1 MQTITIL
8 GTAYPYRGGLASF
21 NEMLARTF
29 LKKGKTVDVKTFT
42 VQYPNFLFPGKTQYS
57 ESSAPENIS
66 IERCVNSVNPFN
78 WIRTGLRIRKEKPD
92 MVLVKYWTPFLAPC
106 LGTICYL
113 ARGNKHTRILSQLDN
128 VVPHEAHFFDAWL
141 TRYFVG
147 AADGFIYM
155 SQQVKRDLD
164 QFTTAKPAL
173 FSPHP
178 VFANFGERM
187 ERREAISHLHLNEGT
202 RYLLFFGIIRD
213 YKGLDLLIE
222 AWKLLKDKGLTTGKK
237 IIVAGEYYNNKEQ
250 YTAQIHGLG
259 LQDDI
264 LVHDFFIR
272 DDEVKYYFSAADV
285 VVQPYKDATQSGV
298 TQIAYQ
304 FSVPMIVTNVGGLA
318 EIVPDGRSGFVTKS
332 TPESIAGAIEK
343 FYANGGAAQ
352 FSETIAE
359 ERKRFTWE
367 AMTEQFEELYNQ
379 TSPSPSQGGELS

>member
-1 MQTITIL
+1 MNKITIL

-29 LKKGKTVDVKTFT
+29 LKKGKQLSVKTFT

-57 ESSAPENIS
+57 ESAAPEGID

-78 WIRTGLRIRKEKPD
+78 WIRTGLRIRKEHPD

-113 ARGNKHTRILSQLDN
+113 AKSNKHTRILSQLDN
-128 VVPHEAHFFDAWL
+128 VVPHEAHFFDSWL
-141 TRYFVG
+141 THYFIRSV
-147 AADGFIYM
+147 DGFIYM
-155 SQQVKRDLD
+155 SQQVKQDLD
-164 QFTTAKPAL
+164 KFTTSKPAL

-178 VFANFGERM
+178 VFANFGERID
-187 ERREAISHLHLNEGT
+187 RKDAIAHLNLSEGT
-202 RYLLFFGIIRD
+202 QYLLFFGIIRD
-213 YKGLDLLIE
+213 YKGLDLLID
-222 AWKLLKDKGLTTGKK
+222 AWKLLKDKGLTKGKK
-237 IIVAGEYYNNKEQ
+237 VIVAGEYYNNKEK
-250 YTAQIHGLG
+250 YTAQIEALG

-318 EIVPDGRSGFVTKS
+318 EIVPDGRSGFIAES
-332 TPESIAGAIEK
+332 SPESIAKAIEK
-343 FYANGGAAQ
+343 FYTIGGAPHFA
-352 FSETIAE
+352 ETLAE

-367 AMTEQFEELYNQ
+367 AMTEQFEVLYKQ
-379 TSPSPSQGGELS
+379 LETKD

>member
-1 MQTITIL
+1 MNKITIL

-29 LKKGKTVDVKTFT
+29 LKKGKQVDVKTFT

-57 ESSAPENIS
+57 EAIAPEGID
-66 IERCVNSVNPFN
+66 IKRCVNSVNPFN
-78 WIRTGLRIRKEKPD
+78 WIKAGLHIRKERPD

-113 ARGNKHTRILSQLDN
+113 AKSNKHTRILSQLDN

-141 TRYFVG
+141 TRYFIG
-147 AADGFIYM
+147 AVDGFIYM
-155 SQQVKRDLD
+155 SQQVKQDLD
-164 QFTTAKPAL
+164 KFTTSKPAL

-178 VFANFGERM
+178 VFANFGERVD
-187 ERREAISHLHLNEGT
+187 RKEAIAHLKLSEDT
-202 RYLLFFGIIRD
+202 QYLLFFGIIRD
-213 YKGLDLLIE
+213 YKGLDLLID
-222 AWKLLKDKGLTTGKK
+222 AWKLLKTKGLTEEKK
-237 IIVAGEYYNNKEQ
+237 VIVAGEYYNNKEK
-250 YTAQIHGLG
+250 YTAQIEALG

-272 DDEVKYYFSAADV
+272 DDEVKYYFSATDV

-318 EIVPDGRSGFVTKS
+318 EIVPDGRSGFVADS
-332 TPESIAGAIEK
+332 TP
-343 FYANGGAAQ
+343 
-352 FSETIAE
+352 
-359 ERKRFTWE
+359 
-367 AMTEQFEELYNQ
+367 
-379 TSPSPSQGGELS
+379 